1 MIMLEEYKNREPFTL
16 PDNYFEDFASR
27 MDARLI
33 DEMVV
38 VSSEEAPQSRRI
50 DFRRMV
56 MIVAS
61 SAAVFVGLL
70 FGGFALMNI
79 QEQVDAQAEDI
90 IAQETYEDELLELID
105 IYRANDI
112 FVMPSFTE
120 SFGLVY
126 AEAISQGLPVVYSI
140 GQGFDRQFPEGE
152 VGYHADPNSAQSV
165 ADAILTYFLHLFC
178 CIFLHV
184 RMPDCLKK
192 RVPDFFLRRPFTI
205 FAKRY

>member
-1 MIMLEEYKNREPFTL
+1 MIMLEEYKNREPFIL

-105 IYRANDI
+105 IYRIELA
-112 FVMPSFTE
+112 
-120 SFGLVY
+120 L
-126 AEAISQGLPVVYSI
+126 
-140 GQGFDRQFPEGE
+140 
-152 VGYHADPNSAQSV
+152 
-165 ADAILTYFLHLFC
+165 ADAEFPTEE
-178 CIFLHV
+178 
-184 RMPDCLKK
+184 
-192 RVPDFFLRRPFTI
+192 
-205 FAKRY
+205 